1 MLERADAVLAAI
13 PMLALS
19 GLVLRTAIA
28 ATGIGT
34 GLLAA
39 PLAPAGPVA
48 ALAFVFRELL
58 TGPVAERAERVDD
71 EAT

>member
-1 MLERADAVLAAI
+1 MLERPDAVLAAI
-13 PMLALS
+13 PLLAFS

-39 PLAPAGPVA
+39 PLAPVGYLA
-48 ALAFVFRELL
+48 ALALVFRELL
-58 TGPVAERAERVDD
+58 TGPVAKQTAD
-71 EAT
+71 E